1 MPRDLLLTPAC
12 REVRAR
18 VGPVAWVVLEE
29 LLMSAEEGARA
40 IEVATTVRDLAVVIG
55 LSKDTIASGLRRL
68 VHHGLVSREDQ
79 RDRRSGCFGNSVYRV
94 NLSKTGLRTSS
105 PDGPKPAPESS
116 DTATTGPKRSS
127 QPGAV
132 AGATARSSTRR
143 SRHAV
148 DAAAPVPSA
157 QMSLLD
163 APAPRAA
170 GTAVAR

>member
-12 REVRAR
+12 REVRAS

-29 LLMSAEEGARA
+29 LVMSAEDGPRA

-68 VHHGLVSREDQ
+68 AHHGLVTREDQ

-94 NLSKTGLRTSS
+94 SLSKTGLRTSS
-105 PDGPKPAPESS
+105 PGGPKAAPGSS
-116 DTATTGPKRSS
+116 DTATFGPKRRS
-127 QPGAV
+127 QTGAD
-132 AGATARSSTRR
+132 ATAPTSTRH
-143 SRHAV
+143 SHHSA
-148 DAAAPVPSA
+148 DSAAPTPSA

-163 APAPRAA
+163 AVGPRAV
-170 GTAVAR
+170 GKAVPR